1 MVSTSACSGLI
12 AWFELLTRSSTG
24 ASINSSVIASVI
36 RSNTDPVHHMGITDE
51 CSERFSCDVGSSR
64 MDERF
69 LSPHGPSTER
79 SAGAESRTPLY
90 TALVIARE
98 DTGLL
103 WPPSCGCVLWSS
115 FRWVRVTPNPMQNTP
130 HFGLGN
136 CGPGT
141 HPTPRLVPT
150 SLPPMVVSSSKLTS

>member
-24 ASINSSVIASVI
+24 AAINSSVIASVI

-69 LSPHGPSTER
+69 LSPRGPSTER

-90 TALVIARE
+90 ILPWLSLVRIPVCYGDKVAVVFC
-98 DTGLL
+98 G
-103 WPPSCGCVLWSS
+103 PPFVGCVSRRTRCKTRPILGWETV
-115 FRWVRVTPNPMQNTP
+115 VRVLT
-130 HFGLGN
+130 LR
-136 CGPGT
+136 PGWFL
-141 HPTPRLVPT
+141 R
-150 SLPPMVVSSSKLTS
+150 VSPLWLFPQAS